1 MLAVALGLPLL
12 VTTVAGAA
20 YLAFLVHAGI
30 DWDWEMPAVTLAAL
44 GCAAALLVAQREE
57 TTMIQVSGRWR
68 AVTAVSAA
76 AAAAVVV
83 TVGQFV

>member
-1 MLAVALGLPLL
+1 

-30 DWDWEMPAVTLAAL
+30 DWDWEPAVTLAAL
-44 GCAAALLVAQREE
+44 GCAAALLVVQRGE
-57 TTMIQVSGRWR
+57 TTLVQVSGRWR

-76 AAAAVVV
+76 VAAIVLV
-83 TVGQFV
+83 TAGQLV